1 MKMSISAKS
10 VAGLGLFIAAAFLL
24 EAGAEHQ
31 FEAIRLRTGRFEYRM
46 MKADKEIAKFNQ
58 TVEKAAGDTFRL
70 AGEAVGY
77 RQKCESI
84 EKHMYAPEP
93 ASVLILITDGN
104 IYTMTYE

>member
-46 MKADKEIAKFNQ
+46 VKAGKEIAKFNL
-58 TVEKAAGDTFRL
+58 TVEKAAGENFRF
-70 AGEAVGY
+70 AGEAVGFS
-77 RQKCESI
+77 QKWESI
-84 EKHMYAPEP
+84 ATPMFHPFRRRCECNSRMEKC
-93 ASVLILITDGN
+93 IR
-104 IYTMTYE
+104 

>member
-46 MKADKEIAKFNQ
+46 VKAGKEIAKFNL
-58 TVEKAAGDTFRL
+58 TVE
-70 AGEAVGY
+70 
-77 RQKCESI
+77 RQRAKIVVSLER
-84 EKHMYAPEP
+84 P
-93 ASVLILITDGN
+93 SVLARNGN
-104 IYTMTYE
+104 RSRRPCSTPFRRRCECNSRMEKCIR